1 MKVQVKVAVKV
12 QIHFSHPEKLV
23 PRPRELSTSRNTLT
37 SEKGRYAANKILYLF
52 AQHYYQCTLIGTP
65 GTGNKTQCFPF
76 FFFFPVIN
84 SLREHPLFSALVS
97 SLFFGLREA
106 TTGNTSAVRRLV
118 QFKKLRMYRKENADL
133 RHENIIVMAFLI
145 FIKTNSGCLRLSLSV
160 TSRFKIRVPS
170 SPSKKN

>member
-1 MKVQVKVAVKV
+1 MKVQL
-12 QIHFSHPEKLV
+12 HFNHPEKLV
-23 PRPRELSTSRNTLT
+23 PRPRELSRHATHLQTKRGKRRKQNFLSFRPTFRATL
-37 SEKGRYAANKILYLF
+37 
-52 AQHYYQCTLIGTP
+52 HYQCTLIGTP

-145 FIKTNSGCLRLSLSV
+145 WIKTNSGCLRLSLSV
-160 TSRFKIRVPS
+160 TSRSKLRVPS

>member
-23 PRPRELSTSRNTLT
+23 TRPRELSTSRNTLT

-84 SLREHPLFSALVS
+84 SLREHPFFSALVS
-97 SLFFGLREA
+97 SLFFGVRSDDRKYVCGSQAIYNRE
-106 TTGNTSAVRRLV
+106 
-118 QFKKLRMYRKENADL
+118 KEIKWKTLCFVACSRCSDQGAL
-133 RHENIIVMAFLI
+133 IVML
-145 FIKTNSGCLRLSLSV
+145 GE
-160 TSRFKIRVPS
+160 KI
-170 SPSKKN
+170 